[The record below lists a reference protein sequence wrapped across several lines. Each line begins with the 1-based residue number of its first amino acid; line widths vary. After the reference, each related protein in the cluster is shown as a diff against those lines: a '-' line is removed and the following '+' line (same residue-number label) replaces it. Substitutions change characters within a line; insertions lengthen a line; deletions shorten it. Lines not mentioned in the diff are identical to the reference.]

1 MLYRYSVVHSLHQIL
16 EGHALTV
23 EGSQNEALTGKNQS
37 SGSTSYQNREDV
49 CLRMKQPSQHPI
61 SAPRL
66 RQKVETRNSP

>member
-37 SGSTSYQNREDV
+37 SGSIGYQNREDL
-49 CLRMKQPSQHPI
+49 CLRMKQPSQH
-61 SAPRL
+61 L
-66 RQKVETRNSP
+66 KTRHDSW